1 MNFTSSQYSKYNN
14 RSSDFQRRSDNNR
27 PDDRPRNDRLFGNDR
42 SNYGR
47 PSYDRP
53 INDRQ
58 RPAPFC
64 PVCKKNGRPE
74 SEYNSHF
81 IRETSDE
88 NSPIT
93 CPFILSMECNH
104 CGEKGHIVAKC
115 PHKKC
120 VFCNEPGHTV
130 SRCTAGSREEI
141 DRFLDERH
149 QNYVNRE
156 QRRDNIFQ
164 QHQYQRQMQH
174 QQQQQ
179 QQQVAP
185 SLVDMFADAP
195 SLSKKPTKVFEAP
208 TVCYA
213 KVAEIAAP
221 LAQPVYKKPDKVV
234 ENDEDEYDSE
244 DEYVENVDDNSIASN
259 GTSDDDNNW

>member
-1 MNFTSSQYSKYNN
+1 MNFTSNQYSKYNN
-14 RSSDFQRRSDNNR
+14 RSSGNDR
-27 PDDRPRNDRLFGNDR
+27 PSNDRPRNDRPRYDDR
-42 SNYGR
+42 SSNER
-47 PSYDRP
+47 PNNERP
-53 INDRQ
+53 NNERQ

-104 CGEKGHIVAKC
+104 CGEKGHLVAKC

-120 VFCNEPGHTV
+120 VYCNETGHTV
-130 SRCTAGSREEI
+130 SRCNAAPKAEI
-141 DRFLDERH
+141 DRFLDDRH
-149 QNYVNRE
+149 QTYVNRE

-164 QHQYQRQMQH
+164 RHH

-179 QQQVAP
+179 QQPPPVVAP
-185 SLVDMFADAP
+185 SIVDMFADAP
-195 SLSKKPTKVFEAP
+195 SLCKKPTKVLETP
-208 TVCYA
+208 VVHYA

-221 LAQPVYKKPDKVV
+221 LAQPVYKKPEK
-234 ENDEDEYDSE
+234 EIEYDEDYDSE
-244 DEYVENVDDNSIASN
+244 DEYIVDNDDNSIVGGSS
-259 GTSDDDNNW
+259 SDDENSW